1 MGFETAGTISN
12 INNRGISGILFMHIY
27 LGVSGII
34 QTNIRNGIGSTDPAN
49 DNLDQSSQNPRM

>member
-1 MGFETAGTISN
+1 MSNSILGSCFGTIV
-12 INNRGISGILFMHIY
+12 IY